1 LLRLECIRYRDAS
14 QSLGIWIAPHAG
26 YKTHCAHKWQ
36 ILFCSLVRSKSLSQR
51 CIPAASLRLSALW
64 FRAIPLVMSISA
76 ISHAQSVPDDPGK
89 VWHSK
94 EEQQLTRELTAHP
107 QVTYDIDHQR
117 KYTLAELTDLAQQ
130 HNPDTRVAWEQA
142 KGRAAALGVARSALY
157 PTLAAAVL
165 GATSR
170 TGPLIGPDFHLQTLG
185 LYEPYLH
192 VEYLIFDFGGRSGGI
207 DIAKA
212 NLLISNLA
220 FNDTHRKLIF
230 QVASAYYRLLNAR
243 GQREAAE
250 VSLKNA
256 QTVEEDAES
265 RLQNGLATKP
275 DVLEA
280 TSARAQAD
288 YDLQATVGEEEIAR
302 GELATV
308 LGLPPETIL
317 EVEDIGDLPIPSAMA
332 DTVDHEIDR
341 AFAQRP
347 ELMQQ
352 IARVR
357 ADDASLRQA
366 RSAYFPT
373 LNFSGDQGWIRA
385 YGQQDLY
392 PGVYAQGKVW
402 DYELSLKW
410 TIFDGTKREHQIAE
424 AKADKKAAQASVDA
438 LRDQIANE
446 TWAAYS
452 NMKTALRR
460 QQSAAAL
467 LAASTD
473 SYESAR
479 QSYGYGVRNLID
491 VVSAQRVLAQARAED
506 IFARTQLLL
515 QVANLAFRTG
525 DLIQTQPPKVGP

>member
-1 LLRLECIRYRDAS
+1 M
-14 QSLGIWIAPHAG
+14 
-26 YKTHCAHKWQ
+26 
-36 ILFCSLVRSKSLSQR
+36 
-51 CIPAASLRLSALW
+51 LW
-64 FRAIPLVMSISA
+64 FRAVLLAASLCA
-76 ISHAQSVPDDPGK
+76 ISQAQSIPDEPGK
-89 VWHSK
+89 IWHSK
-94 EEQQLTRELTAHP
+94 QEQGLRHELTARP
-107 QVTYDIDHQR
+107 ELTYDIDHQR

-130 HNPDTRVAWEQA
+130 HNPETRVAWEQA
-142 KGRAAALGVARSALY
+142 KSRAAALGVARSALF
-157 PTLAAAVL
+157 PTIAAVAL

-170 TGPLIGPDFHLQTLG
+170 EGPLIGPDFHLQTLG
-185 LYEPYLH
+185 LFEPLLH

-207 DIAKA
+207 DVAKA
-212 NLLISNLA
+212 NLLVSDLA

-256 QTVEEDAES
+256 QTVEEDAQS
-265 RLQNGLATKP
+265 RLRNGLATKP

-288 YDLQATVGEEEIAR
+288 FDLQSAVGEEEIAR

-308 LGLPPETIL
+308 LGLPPMTSF
-317 EVEDIGDLPIPSAMA
+317 EVQDVGDLPIPSAMA
-332 DTVDHEIDR
+332 DTVDKEIDR

-347 ELMQQ
+347 ELMEQ

-357 ADDASLRQA
+357 AADASARQA
-366 RSAYFPT
+366 RSAYFPA
-373 LNFSGDQGWIRA
+373 LSFSGDQGWVRA
-385 YGQQDLY
+385 YGQQDAY

-402 DYELSLKW
+402 SYELDLRW

-424 AKADKKAAQASVDA
+424 AKADKRAAQAGVDA
-438 LRDQIANE
+438 FRDQIANE

-460 QQSAAAL
+460 EQSAAAL
-467 LAASTD
+467 LAASTE

-491 VVSAQRVLAQARAED
+491 VVSAQKTLAQARSED
-506 IFARTQLLL
+506 IFARTQLLF

-525 DLIQTQPPKVGP
+525 DLIQTQPPKAHP